1 MRIESFNLIST
12 GAEGFIRRHVGLDL
26 VWGLIWGPSA
36 LPAKSCYK
44 IKVVRVYLAEGE
56 EPGSNLLQNNP
67 RVEGVVLPPIPPRD
81 YGTKAPCKETC
92 YGPPTAP

>member
-1 MRIESFNLIST
+1 MRN
-12 GAEGFIRRHVGLDL
+12 RCCY
-26 VWGLIWGPSA
+26 WGY
-36 LPAKSCYK
+36 LPASSPGEYAALGK
-44 IKVVRVYLAEGE
+44 LAEGE